1 MGGQVVT
8 AVPWTAERVAGLA
21 PDPASEKAGRA
32 LAAPARWSGAGA
44 SEDAVWGFCQ
54 GSGKKPYQTCV
65 ELAEPAFRCSC
76 PSRKFPCKHAL
87 GLLMLWAARQVDPA
101 EPPEWVHAWLAERA
115 DRARRA
121 EKRAEAAGPKD
132 EEAAARR
139 AGERAARV
147 EGGVLELKIWLTDR
161 IGAGFAGFERSG
173 GEELRTVAARM
184 VDAQASG
191 LAGGLRR
198 AAGIVG
204 RRDWPEALLGE
215 LSLLYL
221 LADAATR
228 LDDLP
233 PSLAETVR
241 TRLGFSVETAR
252 VLESGERVSDDW
264 LVTGAADE
272 ENDRLLTRRTWL
284 RGRRTGRDA
293 LVLSFA
299 PPGRPLDS
307 SLPAGHSLTAEL
319 AFYPGAAPLRA
330 LVAERGIPAA
340 APAADGGSIEDA
352 LAAYARAMAADPW
365 LERWPVLLSG
375 VTPAEHADGWCLSE
389 KDGTALPLVPYAFPW
404 SLLAMSA
411 GRPLTVAGEWSPA
424 GLRPLTCWHED
435 RAVRL

>member
-32 LAAPARWSGAGA
+32 LATPARWSGAGA

-87 GLLMLWAARQVDPA
+87 GLLLLWAAGRVDAGPA
-101 EPPEWVHAWLAERA
+101 PDWVHAWLSERA

-121 EKRAEAAGPKD
+121 ENRAEATGPKD

-139 AGERAARV
+139 ASDRAARV
-147 EGGVLELKIWLTDR
+147 EGGVAELKVWLTDR
-161 IGAGFAGFERSG
+161 IGAGFAGFERNG

-198 AAGIVG
+198 AAGLVG
-204 RRDWPEALLGE
+204 RRDWPEALLAE
-215 LSLLYL
+215 LSQLYL

-228 LDDLP
+228 LESLP
-233 PSLAETVR
+233 PALAETVR

-252 VLESGERVSDDW
+252 VLETGERVADEW
-264 LVTGAADE
+264 LITGAADE

-284 RGRRTGRDA
+284 RGLGTGRDA

-299 PPGRPLDS
+299 PPGRPLDAT
-307 SLPAGHSLTAEL
+307 LPPGHRLTAEL

-330 LVAERGIPAA
+330 LVAERGIPLA
-340 APAADGGSIEDA
+340 APAAEGGSIADA
-352 LAAYARAMAADPW
+352 LAAHTRAMAADPW

-375 VTPAEHADGWCLSE
+375 VTPAEHAGGWCLSE
-389 KDGTALPLVPYAFPW
+389 QDGTAMPLVPYAFPW
-404 SLLAMSA
+404 ALLALSA

-424 GLRPLTCWHED
+424 GLRPLMCWHEN

>member
-1 MGGQVVT
+1 MVT

-32 LAAPARWSGAGA
+32 LATPARWSGAGA

-87 GLLMLWAARQVDPA
+87 GLLLLWAAGRVDGA
-101 EPPEWVHAWLAERA
+101 EPPEWVHTWLAERA

-121 EKRAEAAGPKD
+121 ENRAEATGPKD

-139 AGERAARV
+139 ASDRAARV
-147 EGGVLELKIWLTDR
+147 EGGVAELKVWLTDR
-161 IGAGFAGFERSG
+161 IGAGFAGFERNG

-198 AAGIVG
+198 AAGLVG
-204 RRDWPEALLGE
+204 RRDWPEALLAE
-215 LSLLYL
+215 LSQLYL

-228 LDDLP
+228 LESLP
-233 PSLAETVR
+233 PALAETVR

-252 VLESGERVSDDW
+252 VLETGERVADEW
-264 LVTGAADE
+264 LITGAADE

-284 RGRRTGRDA
+284 RGLGTGRDA

-299 PPGRPLDS
+299 PPGRPLDAT
-307 SLPAGHSLTAEL
+307 LPPGHRLTAEL

-330 LVAERGIPAA
+330 LVAERGIPLA
-340 APAADGGSIEDA
+340 APAAEGGSIADA
-352 LAAYARAMAADPW
+352 LAAHTRAMAADPW

-375 VTPAEHADGWCLSE
+375 VTPAEHAGGWCLSE
-389 KDGTALPLVPYAFPW
+389 PDGTAMPLVPYAFPW
-404 SLLAMSA
+404 SLLALSA

-424 GLRPLTCWHED
+424 GLRPLMCWHEN

>member
-1 MGGQVVT
+1 
-8 AVPWTAERVAGLA
+8 
-21 PDPASEKAGRA
+21 
-32 LAAPARWSGAGA
+32 
-44 SEDAVWGFCQ
+44 
-54 GSGKKPYQTCV
+54 
-65 ELAEPAFRCSC
+65 
-76 PSRKFPCKHAL
+76 
-87 GLLMLWAARQVDPA
+87 MLWAAGQLDA
-101 EPPEWVHAWLAERA
+101 GEPPEWVHTWLAERA

-147 EGGVLELKIWLTDR
+147 EGGVAELKVWLTDR
-161 IGAGFAGFERSG
+161 IGAGFAGFDRSG

-221 LADAATR
+221 LADAASR
-228 LDDLP
+228 LNELP
-233 PSLAETVR
+233 APLAETVR

-252 VLESGERVSDDW
+252 VLEQGERVSDDW
-264 LVTGAADE
+264 LITGAADE

-284 RGRRTGRDA
+284 RGRNTGRDA

-299 PPGRPLDS
+299 PPGRPLDA
-307 SLPAGHSLTAEL
+307 SLPPGHLLTAEL

-330 LVAERGIPAA
+330 LVAERGIPLP

-352 LAAYARAMAADPW
+352 LGAYARAMAADPW

-375 VTPAEHADGWCLSE
+375 VTPAEHGGGWCLSE

-411 GRPLTVAGEWSPA
+411 GRPVTVAGEWSTA
-424 GLRPLTCWHED
+424 GLRPLTCWAGD

>member
-1 MGGQVVT
+1 MVT

-32 LAAPARWSGAGA
+32 LATPAKWTGAGA

-87 GLLMLWAARQVDPA
+87 GLLLLWSAGRVDTA
-101 EPPEWVHAWLAERA
+101 EAPDWVHAWLAERA

-139 AGERAARV
+139 ASERAARV
-147 EGGVLELKIWLTDR
+147 EGGVAELKVWLTDR
-161 IGAGFAGFERSG
+161 IGAGFAGFERNG

-184 VDAQASG
+184 VDAQAGG

-204 RRDWPEALLGE
+204 RRDWPEALLAE

-221 LADAATR
+221 LADSATR
-228 LDDLP
+228 LESLP
-233 PSLAETVR
+233 PALAETVR

-252 VLESGERVSDDW
+252 VLEEGERVKDDW
-264 LVTGAADE
+264 LITGAADE

-284 RGRRTGRDA
+284 RGLGTGRDA

-299 PPGRPLDS
+299 PPGRPLDT
-307 SLPAGHSLTAEL
+307 SLPPGHRLTAEL
-319 AFYPGAAPLRA
+319 AYYPGAAPLRA
-330 LVAERGIPAA
+330 LVAERGIPLA
-340 APAADGGSIEDA
+340 APAAEGGSIAEA

-365 LERWPVLLSG
+365 LERWPVLLSN
-375 VTPAEHADGWCLSE
+375 VTPAEHGGGWCLSE

-404 SLLAMSA
+404 SLLALSA
-411 GRPLTVAGEWSPA
+411 GNPLTVAGEWSPA
-424 GLRPLTCWHED
+424 GLRPLMCWHEN

>member
-1 MGGQVVT
+1 VVT

-21 PDPASEKAGRA
+21 PDPASEKAGRT
-32 LAAPARWSGAGA
+32 LATPAKWSGAGA

-87 GLLMLWAARQVDPA
+87 GLLLLWAAGGVDGA
-101 EPPEWVHAWLAERA
+101 EPPEWVHTWLSERA

-121 EKRAEAAGPKD
+121 ENRAEAAGPKD

-139 AGERAARV
+139 ASDRAARV
-147 EGGVLELKIWLTDR
+147 EGGVAELKVWLTDR
-161 IGAGFAGFERSG
+161 IGAGFAGFERNG

-198 AAGIVG
+198 AAGLVG
-204 RRDWPEALLGE
+204 RRDWPEALLAE
-215 LSLLYL
+215 LSQLYL

-228 LDDLP
+228 LESLP
-233 PSLAETVR
+233 PALAETVR

-252 VLESGERVSDDW
+252 VLETGERVADEW
-264 LVTGAADE
+264 LITGAADE

-284 RGRRTGRDA
+284 RGLGTGRDA

-299 PPGRPLDS
+299 PPGRPLDAT
-307 SLPAGHSLTAEL
+307 LPPGHRLTAEL

-330 LVAERGIPAA
+330 LVAERGIPLA
-340 APAADGGSIEDA
+340 APAAEGGSIADA
-352 LAAYARAMAADPW
+352 LAAHTRAMAADPW

-375 VTPAEHADGWCLSE
+375 VTPAEHAGGWCLSE
-389 KDGTALPLVPYAFPW
+389 KDGTAMPLVPYAFPW
-404 SLLAMSA
+404 ALLALSA

-424 GLRPLTCWHED
+424 GLRPLMCWHEN

>member
-1 MGGQVVT
+1 VGGQVVT

-32 LAAPARWSGAGA
+32 LATPARWSGAGA

-87 GLLMLWAARQVDPA
+87 GLLLLWAAGRIDGA
-101 EPPEWVHAWLAERA
+101 EPPEWVHTWLSERA

-121 EKRAEAAGPKD
+121 GNRAEAAGPKD

-139 AGERAARV
+139 ASDRVARV
-147 EGGVLELKIWLTDR
+147 EGGVAELKVWLTDR
-161 IGAGFAGFERSG
+161 IGAGFAGFERNG
-173 GEELRTVAARM
+173 GDELRTVAARM

-198 AAGIVG
+198 AAGLVG
-204 RRDWPEALLGE
+204 RRDWPEALLAE
-215 LSLLYL
+215 LSQLYL

-228 LDDLP
+228 LESLP
-233 PSLAETVR
+233 PALAETVR

-252 VLESGERVSDDW
+252 VLETGERVADEW
-264 LVTGAADE
+264 LITGAADE

-284 RGRRTGRDA
+284 RGLGTGRDA

-299 PPGRPLDS
+299 PPGRPLDAT
-307 SLPAGHSLTAEL
+307 LPPGHRLTAEL

-330 LVAERGIPAA
+330 LVAERGIPLA
-340 APAADGGSIEDA
+340 APAAEGGSIADA
-352 LAAYARAMAADPW
+352 LAAHTRAMAADPW

-375 VTPAEHADGWCLSE
+375 VTPAEHAGGWCLSE
-389 KDGTALPLVPYAFPW
+389 EDGTAMPLVPYAFPW
-404 SLLAMSA
+404 SLLALSA

-424 GLRPLTCWHED
+424 GLRPLMCWHEN

>member
-1 MGGQVVT
+1 MVT

-32 LAAPARWSGAGA
+32 LATPARWSGAGA

-87 GLLMLWAARQVDPA
+87 GLLLLWATGRIDGA
-101 EPPEWVHAWLAERA
+101 EPPEWVHTWLSERA

-121 EKRAEAAGPKD
+121 GNRAEAAGPKD

-139 AGERAARV
+139 ASDRVARV
-147 EGGVLELKIWLTDR
+147 EGGVAELKVWLTDR
-161 IGAGFAGFERSG
+161 IGAGFAGFERNG
-173 GEELRTVAARM
+173 GDELRTVAARM

-198 AAGIVG
+198 AAGLVG
-204 RRDWPEALLGE
+204 RRDWPEALLAE
-215 LSLLYL
+215 LSQLYL

-228 LDDLP
+228 LESLP
-233 PSLAETVR
+233 PALVETVR

-252 VLESGERVSDDW
+252 VLETGERVADEW
-264 LVTGAADE
+264 LITGAADE

-284 RGRRTGRDA
+284 RGLGTGRDA

-299 PPGRPLDS
+299 PPGRPLDAT
-307 SLPAGHSLTAEL
+307 LPPGHRLTAEL

-330 LVAERGIPAA
+330 LVAERGIPLA
-340 APAADGGSIEDA
+340 APAAEGGSIADA
-352 LAAYARAMAADPW
+352 LAAHTRAMAADPW

-375 VTPAEHADGWCLSE
+375 VTPAEHAGGWCLSE
-389 KDGTALPLVPYAFPW
+389 EDGTAMPLVPYAFPW
-404 SLLAMSA
+404 SLLALSA

-424 GLRPLTCWHED
+424 GLRPLMCWHEN

>member
-32 LAAPARWSGAGA
+32 LATPAKWSGAGA

-54 GSGKKPYQTCV
+54 GRGKKPYQTCV

-87 GLLMLWAARQVDPA
+87 GLMLLWSAGRVSPA
-101 EPPEWVHAWLAERA
+101 EAPEWVHTWLAERA

-139 AGERAARV
+139 ASERVARV
-147 EGGVLELKIWLTDR
+147 EGGVAELKVWLTDR
-161 IGAGFAGFERSG
+161 IGAGFAGFERNG
-173 GEELRTVAARM
+173 DEELRTVAARM
-184 VDAQASG
+184 VDAQAPG

-198 AAGIVG
+198 AAGVVG
-204 RRDWPEALLGE
+204 RRDWPEALLAE
-215 LSLLYL
+215 LSQLYL

-228 LDDLP
+228 LDSLP
-233 PSLAETVR
+233 PALAETVR

-252 VLESGERVSDDW
+252 VLESGERVADDW
-264 LVTGAADE
+264 LITGAADD

-284 RGRRTGRDA
+284 RGLGTGRDA

-299 PPGRPLDS
+299 PPGRPLDG
-307 SLPAGHSLTAEL
+307 SLPPGHRLTAEL

-330 LVAERGIPAA
+330 LVAERGIPLA
-340 APAADGGSIEDA
+340 APSAEGGSIPEA
-352 LAAYARAMAADPW
+352 LAAFSQAMAADPW

-375 VTPAEHADGWCLSE
+375 VTPAEHASGWCLSE
-389 KDGTALPLVPYAFPW
+389 KDGTAMPLVPYAFPW
-404 SLLAMSA
+404 SLLALSA

-424 GLRPLTCWHED
+424 GLRPLTCWHEG

>member
-1 MGGQVVT
+1 VVT

-32 LAAPARWSGAGA
+32 LATPAKWTGAGA

-87 GLLMLWAARQVDPA
+87 GLLLLWAAGRVDGA
-101 EPPEWVHAWLAERA
+101 EPPEWVHTWLAERA

-121 EKRAEAAGPKD
+121 ENRAEATGPKD

-139 AGERAARV
+139 AAERVARV
-147 EGGVLELKIWLTDR
+147 ESGVAELKVWLTDR
-161 IGAGFAGFERSG
+161 IGAGFAGFERNG

-204 RRDWPEALLGE
+204 RRDWPEALLAE
-215 LSLLYL
+215 LSQLYL

-228 LDDLP
+228 LESLP
-233 PSLAETVR
+233 PALAETVR

-252 VLESGERVSDDW
+252 VLEAGERVADDW
-264 LVTGAADE
+264 LITGAADE

-284 RGRRTGRDA
+284 RGLRTGRDA

-299 PPGRPLDS
+299 PPGRPLDAT
-307 SLPAGHSLTAEL
+307 LPPGHRLTAEL

-330 LVAERGIPAA
+330 LVAERGIPLA
-340 APAADGGSIEDA
+340 APAAEGGSIADA
-352 LAAYARAMAADPW
+352 LAAHTRAMAADPW

-375 VTPAEHADGWCLSE
+375 VTPAEHAGGWCLSE
-389 KDGTALPLVPYAFPW
+389 QDGTAMPLVPYAFPW
-404 SLLAMSA
+404 SLLALSA

-424 GLRPLTCWHED
+424 GLRPLTCWHEN

>member
-32 LAAPARWSGAGA
+32 LATPAKWSGAGV
-44 SEDAVWGFCQ
+44 SEDAIWGFCQ

-87 GLLMLWAARQVDPA
+87 GLLLMWAAGRIDA
-101 EPPEWVHAWLAERA
+101 ADPPEWVHSWLAERA
-115 DRARRA
+115 DRALRA
-121 EKRAEAAGPKD
+121 EKRAEAAGPRD
-132 EEAAARR
+132 EEAAAKR
-139 AGERAARV
+139 AEGRAARV
-147 EGGVLELKIWLTDR
+147 EGGVAELKVWLTDR
-161 IGAGFAGFERSG
+161 VGAGFAGFDRTGSED
-173 GEELRTVAARM
+173 LRTVAARM
-184 VDAQASG
+184 VDAQAPG

-204 RRDWPEALLGE
+204 RRDWPAALLAE
-215 LSLLYL
+215 LSLLFL
-221 LADAATR
+221 LADAAGR
-228 LDDLP
+228 LGELP
-233 PSLAETVR
+233 PDLAETVR

-264 LVTGAADE
+264 LITGAADE

-299 PPGRPLDS
+299 PPGRPLDA
-307 SLPAGHSLTAEL
+307 SLPPGHLLTAEL
-319 AFYPGAAPLRA
+319 AYYPGAAPLRA
-330 LVAERGIPAA
+330 LVAERGIPLP
-340 APAADGGSIEDA
+340 APAAAGDSIEDA

-365 LERWPVLLSG
+365 LERWPVLLSE
-375 VTPAEHADGWCLSE
+375 VTPTEHGDGWCLSE

-404 SLLAMSA
+404 SLLALSA
-411 GRPLTVAGEWSPA
+411 GGPLTVAAEWSPA
-424 GLRPLTCWHED
+424 GLRPLTCWHEN

>member
-1 MGGQVVT
+1 MT

-32 LAAPARWSGAGA
+32 LATPARWSGAGA
-44 SEDAVWGFCQ
+44 SEDALWGFCQ
-54 GSGKKPYQTCV
+54 GSGQKPYQTCV

-87 GLLMLWAARQVDPA
+87 GLLLLWAAGRVDSA
-101 EPPEWVHAWLAERA
+101 EPPEWVHAWLSERA

-121 EKRAEAAGPKD
+121 ENRAEAAGPRD

-139 AGERAARV
+139 ASDRAARV
-147 EGGVLELKIWLTDR
+147 EGGVAELKVWLTDR
-161 IGAGFAGFERSG
+161 IGAGFAGFERNG
-173 GEELRTVAARM
+173 GDELRTVAARM

-198 AAGIVG
+198 AAGLVG
-204 RRDWPEALLGE
+204 RRDWPEALLAE
-215 LSLLYL
+215 LSQLYL

-228 LDDLP
+228 LESLP
-233 PSLAETVR
+233 PALAETVR

-252 VLESGERVSDDW
+252 VLETGERVADEW
-264 LVTGAADE
+264 LITGAADE

-284 RGRRTGRDA
+284 RGLGTGRDA

-299 PPGRPLDS
+299 PPGRPLDAT
-307 SLPAGHSLTAEL
+307 LPPGHRLTAEL

-330 LVAERGIPAA
+330 LVAERGIPLA
-340 APAADGGSIEDA
+340 APAAEGGSIADA
-352 LAAYARAMAADPW
+352 LAAHTRAMAADPW

-375 VTPAEHADGWCLSE
+375 VTPAEHAGGWCLSE
-389 KDGTALPLVPYAFPW
+389 EDGTAMPLVPYAFPW
-404 SLLAMSA
+404 SLLALSA
-411 GRPLTVAGEWSPA
+411 GRPVTVAGEWSLA
-424 GLRPLTCWHED
+424 GLRPLMCWHENL
-435 RAVRL
+435 AVRL

>member
-32 LAAPARWSGAGA
+32 LAAPAKWSGAGA

-87 GLLMLWAARQVDPA
+87 GLLMLWAARQLDPA
-101 EPPEWVHAWLAERA
+101 RATRVGAHLARRTRRPRPAGGETRGSGRA
-115 DRARRA
+115 EGRGSGRATSFGSGARARRRRCRGA
-121 EKRAEAAGPKD
+121 EGLADRPDRRGLRRFRAQRRRRAAHGRRPD
-132 EEAAARR
+132 GRR
-139 AGERAARV
+139 AGVRP
-147 EGGVLELKIWLTDR
+147 GG
-161 IGAGFAGFERSG
+161 RSP
-173 GEELRTVAARM
+173 
-184 VDAQASG
+184 
-191 LAGGLRR
+191 AGG
-198 AAGIVG
+198 GIVG

-228 LDDLP
+228 LDALP
-233 PSLAETVR
+233 VPLAETVR

-252 VLESGERVSDDW
+252 VLESGERVSDEW
-264 LVTGAADE
+264 LITGAADE

-284 RGRRTGRDA
+284 RGRHTGRDA

-299 PPGRPLDS
+299 PPGRPLDA
-307 SLPAGHSLTAEL
+307 SLPPGHLLTAEL

-330 LVAERGIPAA
+330 LVAERGLPIPGADRRRRFDLGRTGGVCASDGGGPVAGTLAGAALGRHSRGTRGRLVSVRKGRNGAA
-340 APAADGGSIEDA
+340 AGAVC
-352 LAAYARAMAADPW
+352 L
-365 LERWPVLLSG
+365 PV
-375 VTPAEHADGWCLSE
+375 V
-389 KDGTALPLVPYAFPW
+389 
-404 SLLAMSA
+404 
-411 GRPLTVAGEWSPA
+411 PA
-424 GLRPLTCWHED
+424 GCP
-435 RAVRL
+435 RAAR

>member
-1 MGGQVVT
+1 MVT

-87 GLLMLWAARQVDPA
+87 GLLLLWAAGRVSPA
-101 EPPEWVHAWLAERA
+101 EAPEWVHTWLAERA

-139 AGERAARV
+139 AAERAARV
-147 EGGVLELKIWLTDR
+147 EGGVAELKAWLTDR
-161 IGAGFAGFERSG
+161 IGAGFAGFERTG
-173 GEELRTVAARM
+173 DEELRTVAARM
-184 VDAQASG
+184 VDAQAPG

-198 AAGIVG
+198 AAGVVG
-204 RRDWPEALLGE
+204 RRDWPETLLAE
-215 LSLLYL
+215 LSQLYL

-228 LDDLP
+228 LESLP
-233 PSLAETVR
+233 PALAETVR

-252 VLESGERVSDDW
+252 VLESGERVADDW
-264 LVTGAADE
+264 LITGAADE

-284 RGRRTGRDA
+284 RGLATGREA

-299 PPGRPLDS
+299 PPGRPLDG
-307 SLPAGHSLTAEL
+307 SLPPGHRLTAEL

-330 LVAERGIPAA
+330 LVAERGIPLA
-340 APAADGGSIEDA
+340 APTTEGGSISEA
-352 LAAYARAMAADPW
+352 LARFSQAMAADPW

-375 VTPAEHADGWCLSE
+375 VTPAEHAGGWCLSE
-389 KDGTALPLVPYAFPW
+389 KDGTAMPLVPYAFPW
-404 SLLAMSA
+404 SLLALSA
-411 GRPLTVAGEWSPA
+411 GRPLTVAGEWSAA
-424 GLRPLTCWHED
+424 GLRPLTCWHEG